1 MKKKTNFW
9 ITSLLLMGMFL
20 IFASSCKKDDVDPDS
35 DTPDSNSY
43 HFTAKVDG
51 VAWSSASS
59 ELIGVLVT
67 TDEYLFVSGAT
78 SNDEEVMTINFFD
91 FPGTTGTYNMG
102 TGEYDFHVFYTLGNT
117 SYFVFDD
124 VPAST
129 GTLVITAMGDNSIK
143 GTFSFVGFNNDE
155 TASVTVT
162 DGSFELPLYNETQ

>member
-9 ITSLLLMGMFL
+9 ITPLLLLGVFL
-20 IFASSCKKDDVDPDS
+20 ILASSCKKDDEENTDS
-35 DTPDSNSY
+35 GNNN

-78 SNDEEVMTINFFD
+78 SDDNEIITINFFD

-102 TGEYDFHVFYTLGNT
+102 TGEYDFHCFYTIAGT

-129 GTLVITAMGDNSIK
+129 GTLVITAMTDNSIK
-143 GTFSFVGFNNDE
+143 GTFSFIGFNNAE

-162 DGSFELPLYNETQ
+162 DGSFELPLYNETP

>member
-9 ITSLLLMGMFL
+9 ITPLLLLGVFL
-20 IFASSCKKDDVDPDS
+20 ILASSCKKDDEENTDS
-35 DTPDSNSY
+35 GNNN

-78 SNDEEVMTINFFD
+78 SDDNEIITINFFD

-102 TGEYDFHVFYTLGNT
+102 TGEYDFHCFYTIGDT

-124 VPAST
+124 VPAAT
-129 GTLVITAMGDNSIK
+129 GTLVITAIADNSIK
-143 GTFSFVGFNNDE
+143 GTFSFTGFNNAE